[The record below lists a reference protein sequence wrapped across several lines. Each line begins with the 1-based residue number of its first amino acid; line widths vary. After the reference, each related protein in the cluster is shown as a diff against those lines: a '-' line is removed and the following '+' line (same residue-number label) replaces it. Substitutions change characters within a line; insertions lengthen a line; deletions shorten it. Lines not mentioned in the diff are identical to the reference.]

1 MKYTFQEATN
11 PWKVS
16 YDKKRKAIW
25 ERDPKY
31 CDKVKQLQNLKNNLR
46 NKKTLNNLCTLSN
59 DRLKNRITSE
69 MDD

>member
-1 MKYTFQEATN
+1 MKYPCQEATN

-31 CDKVKQLQNLKNNLR
+31 CDKVKVG
-46 NKKTLNNLCTLSN
+46 NK
-59 DRLKNRITSE
+59 I
-69 MDD
+69 